1 MLRTFVTDHQ
11 RERRSSGSRLAKDR
25 WADRIERRS
34 GPVEMG
40 QAGIARGY
48 RYVSTMT
55 ADVLK
60 VGDAYVNMTEYIVGR
75 RLKPID

>member
-1 MLRTFVTDHQ
+1 
-11 RERRSSGSRLAKDR
+11 
-25 WADRIERRS
+25 
-34 GPVEMG
+34 MG

-48 RYVSTMT
+48 RYASTMT